1 MKTSFIFQAY
11 YYTHYHGA
19 IAKAE
24 HVGDEL
30 SKHLSNRNYVTDI
43 ELEELNFEFINT
55 QNMKCRVRPTYMPV
69 HDSDKS
75 IRGLRHGSFLR
86 NPNARGG
93 VHQGER

>member
-1 MKTSFIFQAY
+1 MEIRFIFQAY

-43 ELEELNFEFINT
+43 ELEELNFEFIN
-55 QNMKCRVRPTYMPV
+55 MI
-69 HDSDKS
+69 
-75 IRGLRHGSFLR
+75 IRNSPFRYIIC
-86 NPNARGG
+86 A
-93 VHQGER
+93 QT